1 MSLIGLVWDRV
12 IGWRRQPKVELCS
25 SKIDALWETCCARW
39 STCDETNNMK
49 AQLYFVTHEMCRKR
63 EKEREREANNL
74 FYFLPLN
81 RFQLLFFNLERDI
94 LSFSYSHRTVI
105 NGTLV
110 ASKGTVIESTR
121 TKCVNLNLL
130 YLKNRLCCRKWERV
144 NWSEQINKSNSSQS
158 VWDQRVYSFNI

>member
-1 MSLIGLVWDRV
+1 M
-12 IGWRRQPKVELCS
+12 
-25 SKIDALWETCCARW
+25 CCARW

-49 AQLYFVTHEMCRKR
+49 AQLNVVTHEMCRKR
-63 EKEREREANNL
+63 EKERERPNTCSIFFLWTDSNY
-74 FYFLPLN
+74 YFLIWKEIFF
-81 RFQLLFFNLERDI
+81 RF
-94 LSFSYSHRTVI
+94 RTVI

-144 NWSEQINKSNSSQS
+144 NWSEQITPQIQVNQFEINESILLIFNYHSNLDLLCAKDPRMCASQLRQS
-158 VWDQRVYSFNI
+158 LS

>member
-1 MSLIGLVWDRV
+1 M
-12 IGWRRQPKVELCS
+12 P
-25 SKIDALWETCCARW
+25 
-39 STCDETNNMK
+39 
-49 AQLYFVTHEMCRKR
+49 
-63 EKEREREANNL
+63 KEREREREAKYL

-144 NWSEQINKSNSSQS
+144 NWSEQITTQIQVNQFEINESILLIFNYHSNLDLLWAKDPRMCASQLRQS
-158 VWDQRVYSFNI
+158 IVCPS